1 MAIQGSLSTMSLS
14 DLLQVLAG
22 GRKTGLLKCSHDRVI
37 KGIYFEN
44 GTIVGSSTND
54 PREFLGQVL
63 LHYGK
68 IDEPQLQAAMEIQR
82 ADVKTSAV
90 QSPTS
95 KVQSPTG
102 AVQRSTSNVQSP
114 TSAVQSPTSTIQ
126 SPAGEVP
133 NRLIQTQPQP
143 PLRLGPILVAQ
154 GLITDDEVTKILKIR
169 TLDIIYDLFLWKD
182 GHFEFSLEGPLP
194 PDFTRVDVEANRVV
208 IAGAYRADQLTRYRT
223 LIPSDRAVMELGT
236 GWTSALGLG
245 KETRILFYF
254 LEKRMSVA
262 EICYN
267 MHASSFAVYGQLYDL
282 VQKGLAR
289 VAGELPETPDP
300 ISQIPDLPKASP
312 DLLLLARGELDNDN
326 AEKAISIIHT
336 LLRHQ
341 PQDTAAHSLLL
352 EAEGKFLEQVY
363 SEIPEGGVPKLVVAI
378 EELANKGIG
387 PQEAFVLSRING
399 DWDIPSILSICPFR
413 EADSLLMIKKLWNKG
428 IIGF

>member
-1 MAIQGSLSTMSLS
+1 MSLS

-54 PREFLGQVL
+54 PREYLGQVL

-68 IDEPQLQAAMEIQR
+68 IDESQLQAAMETQR
-82 ADVKTSAV
+82 AEAK
-90 QSPTS
+90 SPTTEVQTPIS
-95 KVQSPTG
+95 KVQSPT
-102 AVQRSTSNVQSP
+102 ANVQSP
-114 TSAVQSPTSTIQ
+114 AVGVQNQT
-126 SPAGEVP
+126 
-133 NRLIQTQPQP
+133 IQTQPQT

-169 TLDIIYDLFLWKD
+169 TLDIIYDLFLWKG

-208 IAGAYRADQLTRYRT
+208 IAGAYRADQLARYRT
-223 LIPSDRAVMELGT
+223 LIPSDRAVMELGI

-300 ISQIPDLPKASP
+300 IGQMPDLPKAAP
-312 DLLLLARGELDNDN
+312 DLLLLARGELDNDK

-352 EAEGKFLEQVY
+352 EAETKFLEQVY
-363 SEIPEGGVPKLVVAI
+363 SEIPQSGVPKIVVAI
-378 EELANKGIG
+378 EDLATKGIG

-399 DWDIPSILSICPFR
+399 DWDIQSILSICPFR